1 MAEPSTL
8 ARPYARAAFDYALES
23 EDLAGWSRQLTLLA
37 ALVTEQRV
45 GSALSSPSLS
55 SPEQAELV
63 LGLAGDA
70 LTRPV
75 QNFLHILAENRRLP
89 LLPAV
94 QQQFERLRAEQEKSV
109 DVEVATAYPLDE
121 ALVERLASALGNSL
135 QREVSLNAVVDP
147 SLLGGIVVRAGDLVV
162 DGSVRGRLAQLAG
175 AMNS

>member
-94 QQQFERLRAEQEKSV
+94 QQQLDRKSTRLNSSH
-109 DVEVATAYPLDE
+109 VAISY
-121 ALVERLASALGNSL
+121 
-135 QREVSLNAVVDP
+135 AVFC
-147 SLLGGIVVRAGDLVV
+147 LKKKKRQKHL
-162 DGSVRGRLAQLAG
+162 
-175 AMNS
+175 

>member
-75 QNFLHILAENRRLP
+75 QNFLHIRSEEHTSELQSRGHLVCRLLLEN
-89 LLPAV
+89 
-94 QQQFERLRAEQEKSV
+94 K
-109 DVEVATAYPLDE
+109 
-121 ALVERLASALGNSL
+121 
-135 QREVSLNAVVDP
+135 
-147 SLLGGIVVRAGDLVV
+147 
-162 DGSVRGRLAQLAG
+162 
-175 AMNS
+175 